1 MHSIDGRAGIMPAP
15 FTDAMSMRLRFL
27 FLLACLWL
35 LPAVAMAADCDIALK
50 PSYRGFPLNP
60 TVEKVVVSKVTPK
73 RGGTDCAVR
82 AGDEIL
88 QVNSQRVPGERA
100 LKVLSYWRSLK
111 KGVPRTYR
119 LRRNG
124 QVLTLTI

>member
-15 FTDAMSMRLRFL
+15 FTDAMSMRLRSL
-27 FLLACLWL
+27 FLLICLAL
-35 LPAVAMAADCDIALK
+35 LPAAAMAAGCDIALK

-60 TVEKVVVSKVTPK
+60 LVEKVVVSKVTPK
-73 RGGTDCAVR
+73 AGADCPVR

-124 QVLTLTI
+124 QLLTLTI

>member
-1 MHSIDGRAGIMPAP
+1 
-15 FTDAMSMRLRFL
+15 MRLRSL
-27 FLLACLWL
+27 FLLICLAL
-35 LPAVAMAADCDIALK
+35 LPAVSMAAGCDIALK

-60 TVEKVVVSKVTPK
+60 LVEKVVVSKVTPK
-73 RGGTDCAVR
+73 AGADCPVR

-124 QVLTLTI
+124 QLLTLTI